1 MLHVW
6 QLLQICFLCRSD
18 FALCYNDRSVLENHH
33 LQYAFQLLKKVSETE
48 SSHLQNNMLFY
59 IYSVIYCSCMTLEQ
73 NSRVCTNKHMHILQ
87 EELNILQGLSP
98 VEFAEVRA
106 LVIDMVLATDMSAHF
121 EHVKQMRLLLSA
133 PDSASLLS
141 DEHRSKVLCLLLHTA
156 DISHPGKPWETHTQW
171 TDRITDEFFRQGDWE
186 KELALPL
193 SPLCDRST
201 TPLTESQIGECVW

>member
-33 LQYAFQLLKKVSETE
+33 LQYAFQLLKK
-48 SSHLQNNMLFY
+48 
-59 IYSVIYCSCMTLEQ
+59 
-73 NSRVCTNKHMHILQ
+73 